1 MELITLGLG
10 LIVNTC
16 AKNKEVNAAIDDFVS
31 DSVKWVRGWFGKGDN
46 VGLMT
51 KLEEEPESPE
61 VKEQLSSAM
70 GEMAKNG
77 QFMKELERWINES
90 KKPNPTMKNVLEDI
104 DIDVEG
110 DINIGDEGGSD
121 QKYDMKN
128 VIKGGKIK
136 AVKGGFNLGDR
147 K

>member
-16 AKNKEVNAAIDDFVS
+16 AKNKEVHAAIDDFVT

-61 VKEQLSSAM
+61 VKEELSTAM
-70 GEMAKNG
+70 GEMAKNE

-90 KKPNPTMKNVLEDI
+90 TKPNPSMKNVLEDI
-104 DIDVEG
+104 DIEVEG
-110 DINIGDEGGSD
+110 NIRIGDKEKHD

-128 VIKGGKIK
+128 VIKKGNI
-136 AVKGGFNLGDR
+136 KGGGDFVLGDG
-147 K
+147 